1 MVDACMRFLK
11 QNGWINFRMR
21 AMLSSFASY
30 NLWLDWREFGPHLAR
45 SFIDYEPGIHFSQL
59 QMQSGVT
66 GINTWR
72 IYNPVK
78 QSVDNDP
85 EGIFIRRW
93 VPELK
98 NVQLNHIHEPWK
110 MDVCTQ
116 KKTKCIIGEDYPEPI
131 IDHQT
136 SGREA
141 RLKLGQVAKSDGYA
155 ETKKNVLTKHGSRSS
170 RRRSGKRN
178 EPSK

>member
-1 MVDACMRFLK
+1 
-11 QNGWINFRMR
+11 
-21 AMLSSFASY
+21 
-30 NLWLDWREFGPHLAR
+30 
-45 SFIDYEPGIHFSQL
+45 
-59 QMQSGVT
+59 MQSGVT

-85 EGIFIRRW
+85 EGIFIRMGPR
-93 VPELK
+93 VEERS
-98 NVQLNHIHEPWK
+98 VNHIHEPWK

-136 SGREA
+136 SGRE
-141 RLKLGQVAKSDGYA
+141 RLKLGQVAKSEDTQKQRKSAYEA
-155 ETKKNVLTKHGSRSS
+155 WK
-170 RRRSGKRN
+170 
-178 EPSK
+178 P